1 MFGLFGKKA
10 NQVKD
15 SVQKSINRD
24 QLEATIAGA
33 ILLAF
38 ADGELEDSELQA
50 LSATIE
56 NNEKLSHF
64 GSEIGQT
71 IDRFV
76 NIMKAG
82 ATLGRVKVMKEIR
95 DCKADEEAKI
105 EIFATLIDIAQADGE
120 IEPEEVEVLK
130 MIGRELGV
138 SLSMFGIEG

>member
-24 QLEATIAGA
+24 QLEATIAGS

-38 ADGELEDSELQA
+38 ADGELEDSELTVLQ
-50 LSATIE
+50 ATIE
-56 NNEKLSHF
+56 NNEKLAHF
-64 GSEIGQT
+64 GSEIGIT

-95 DCKADEEAKI
+95 DCKADEEAKV

-120 IEPEEVEVLK
+120 IEPEELEVLK
-130 MIGRELGV
+130 HIGRELGV
-138 SLSMFGIEG
+138 SLGMFGIEG

>member
-24 QLEATIAGA
+24 QLEATIAGS

-38 ADGELEDSELQA
+38 ADGELEDSELTVLQ
-50 LSATIE
+50 ATIE
-56 NNEKLSHF
+56 NNEKLAHF
-64 GSEIGQT
+64 GSEIGIT

-120 IEPEEVEVLK
+120 IEAEELEVLK
-130 MIGRELGV
+130 HIGRELGV
-138 SLSMFGIEG
+138 SLGMFGIEG